1 LVGGGSAVIWDFLP
15 GQRAA
20 VKRKGPVVPTGGLLS
35 GVRAV
40 AFDAVGTLITPD
52 PPVQAAYQ
60 AVGDRY
66 GSRLTIDT
74 IRARFRSAFRDEEE
88 RDRAAGWR
96 TDPARE
102 MERWRRIVAAVL
114 DDVTDAEACFRELWD
129 HFSRPAAWRCLPDAG
144 SVLTELSRR
153 GLVVGLASNFDSR
166 LRTVVAGLPELAAIG
181 PIVASADVGWRK
193 PAAEFFTA
201 VVRAFGCA
209 PGEVL
214 LVGDDFENDY
224 AGATAA
230 GLRAVLLD
238 RTGRPGTAHIA
249 GLADLFR

>member
-1 LVGGGSAVIWDFLP
+1 
-15 GQRAA
+15 
-20 VKRKGPVVPTGGLLS
+20 VPTGGLLT

-52 PPVQAAYQ
+52 PPVS
-60 AVGDRY
+60 AVYYAIGQRH
-66 GSRLTIDT
+66 GSRLPADA
-74 IRARFRSAFRDEEE
+74 IRSRFSAAFRAEEE

-102 MERWRRIVAAVL
+102 IERWRRIVAAVL
-114 DDVTDAEACFRELWD
+114 DDVTDRETCYRELWD
-129 HFSRPAAWRCLPDAG
+129 HFSRPAGWRCLPDVEP
-144 SVLTELSRR
+144 VLTELVRR
-153 GLVVGLASNFDSR
+153 GLAVGLASNFDSR
-166 LRTVVAGLPELAAIG
+166 LRIVVAELPDLAPIG
-181 PIVASADVGWRK
+181 PIVVSAEVGWRK

-214 LVGDDFENDY
+214 LAGDDLENDY
-224 AGATAA
+224 TGAAAA

-238 RTGRPGTAHIA
+238 PVGRDGVA
-249 GLADLFR
+249 GISRLADLVR